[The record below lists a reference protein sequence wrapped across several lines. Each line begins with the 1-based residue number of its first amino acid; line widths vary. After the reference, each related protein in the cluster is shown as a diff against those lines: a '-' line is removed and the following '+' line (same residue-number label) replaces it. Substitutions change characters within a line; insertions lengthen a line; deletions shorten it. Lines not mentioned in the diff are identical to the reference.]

1 MHIYT
6 NTVTKTPRLYQKED
20 LDIKCF
26 NNATIPSHKRI
37 VLKKRLEWKLNDN
50 DMVLSKIYNCLIKQR
65 PVHLPIGQVWY
76 IVYAQNTQDGLDARY
91 TLLYIPI

>member
-26 NNATIPSHKRI
+26 NNATTPSHKRF
-37 VLKKRLEWKLNDN
+37 VQLKED
-50 DMVLSKIYNCLIKQR
+50 
-65 PVHLPIGQVWY
+65 
-76 IVYAQNTQDGLDARY
+76 
-91 TLLYIPI
+91 

>member
-20 LDIKCF
+20 LDIICF

-37 VLKKRLEWKLNDN
+37 VLKK
-50 DMVLSKIYNCLIKQR
+50 KIRMEVK
-65 PVHLPIGQVWY
+65 
-76 IVYAQNTQDGLDARY
+76 
-91 TLLYIPI
+91 

>member
-26 NNATIPSHKRI
+26 NNTTIPSHKRI
-37 VLKKRLEWKLNDN
+37 VLKKRLEWK
-50 DMVLSKIYNCLIKQR
+50 
-65 PVHLPIGQVWY
+65 
-76 IVYAQNTQDGLDARY
+76 
-91 TLLYIPI
+91 

>member
-26 NNATIPSHKRI
+26 NNGLFLVIKE
-37 VLKKRLEWKLNDN
+37 LFKKKD
-50 DMVLSKIYNCLIKQR
+50 
-65 PVHLPIGQVWY
+65 
-76 IVYAQNTQDGLDARY
+76 
-91 TLLYIPI
+91 

>member
-37 VLKKRLEWKLNDN
+37 VLKKRLDN

-65 PVHLPIGQVWY
+65 PVHLPIGQVRY
-76 IVYAQNTQDGLDARY
+76 IIYTQIHR
-91 TLLYIPI
+91 TV